1 MNPSVPDQDA
11 LRQELRS
18 HAGLP
23 TLPPILLRVLE
34 TVSDPNSSALD
45 LARIILPDQSLS
57 AAVLRLVNSAAY
69 GFRRRITSV
78 PEAIALVGFAEVRNL
93 SMAATAVRRFGSL
106 PGHAGAVQLW
116 RHALA
121 SALAADQLQG
131 VSPFRKTSF
140 CAFSAGLL
148 HDIGKLPLGMLY
160 PEAYSDAV
168 AAASAENAPL
178 YEVEPRFLHMDH
190 AAAGGILAEE
200 WNLPA
205 ELVVAIRGHHAPTTP
220 EAGEEAL
227 PAHFSAAANWL
238 AYQFDLP
245 ASVNAPPPARP
256 AGSLEALG
264 IDEAAMGEVEMRLR
278 GLSQRVDVLFGV
290 IRG

>member
-1 MNPSVPDQDA
+1 MKPSTSEQDA

-18 HAGLP
+18 NGGLP

-93 SMAATAVRRFGSL
+93 SMAATAVHRFGTL
-106 PGHAGAVQLW
+106 PGHAGAIHLW

-121 SALAADQLQG
+121 AALAADQLQA
-131 VSPFRKTSF
+131 VAPCAEDSF

-148 HDIGKLPLGMLY
+148 HDIGKLPLGMLH
-160 PEAYSDAV
+160 PEAFSAAIDA
-168 AAASAENAPL
+168 ANQEGAPL
-178 YEVEPRFLHMDH
+178 ICVETRFLPMDH
-190 AAAGGILAEE
+190 AAAGGVLAEE
-200 WNLPA
+200 WNLPP
-205 ELVVAIRGHHAPTTP
+205 ELVAAIRGHHAP
-220 EAGEEAL
+220 ESVGGAEESL
-227 PAHFSAAANWL
+227 PAHFAAAANWL
-238 AYQFDLP
+238 AYASDMP
-245 ASVNAPPPARP
+245 ASANAHPPQRP
-256 AGSLEALG
+256 ADSLDALG
-264 IDEAAMGEVEMRLR
+264 LDETGLGEVQMRLR
-278 GLSQRVDVLFGV
+278 GLSQRVDVLFGG